1 VPRGG
6 LRRRLGP
13 RITYL
18 SRLPLTDRITFFR
31 ELASS
36 TFYGVYAGVAVPL
49 IPIMARKVG
58 MTPEAITAM
67 VTTQFIGALSGVWMG
82 HLAERRRKMPFV
94 MWPNL
99 GARAAVA
106 ALAFVRQPTAF
117 LVVASLFYFLPN
129 LTGPAYSSI
138 MRTNY
143 SAANRGR
150 LMGNIRILIMI
161 VSGAVS
167 AAAGLLLAGNE
178 DLLRWLLLAAGL
190 SGILS
195 SLAFATIKVRKD
207 SPALAPGP
215 PPIPSRVPHRAPSP
229 IPPRGRRKESPLRVL
244 AANRA
249 LFVFLGV
256 LVLCATPDKLSVPL
270 EPLWMVDVLHIDY
283 AEASLVLGTV
293 VYAASIA
300 GYYLWARL
308 LKRMNSFT
316 LLALV
321 VFIFS
326 GRYVALALARGGV
339 GLVPMSILS
348 GLSNAGW
355 DLVPLFC
362 LLDLSDARS
371 FTLAVGM
378 HYTLFGI
385 RGTVGPTLGTLLYSS
400 GVPLSTLFLGIA
412 AVIAVGGVLMLWF
425 GRRWG
430 HNPGQSAGRSA
441 GQSASSSARV
451 SS

>member
-1 VPRGG
+1 VEGLNPLVRHRAGVRGG

-13 RITYL
+13 RIPYF

-36 TFYGVYAGVAVPL
+36 TFYGVYAGIAVPL

-67 VTTQFIGALSGVWMG
+67 VTTQFVGALSGLWMG

-94 MWPNL
+94 KWPNL

-106 ALAFVRQPTAF
+106 ALAFVRQPTPF
-117 LVVASLFYFLPN
+117 LVIASLFYFLPN

-167 AAAGLLLAGNE
+167 AAAGLLLAE
-178 DLLRWLLLAAGL
+178 SVDLLRWLLLTAGV

-195 SLAFATIKVRKD
+195 TLVFSTIKVRKD
-207 SPALAPGP
+207 APGL
-215 PPIPSRVPHRAPSP
+215 SPSP
-229 IPPRGRRKESPLRVL
+229 EPDLPLSRPTESPLRVL
-244 AANRA
+244 ASNRA

-256 LVLCATPDKLSVPL
+256 LLLCATPDKLSVPL
-270 EPLWMVDVLHIDY
+270 EPLWMVDVLHLGY
-283 AEASLVLGTV
+283 AEASFVLGTV
-293 VYAASIA
+293 VYAASVA

-308 LKRMNSFT
+308 LRRMNSFMV
-316 LLALV
+316 LALV
-321 VFIFS
+321 VFIFA
-326 GRYVALALARGGV
+326 GRYAALALARGGL
-339 GLVPMSILS
+339 GLIPMSILS
-348 GLSNAGW
+348 GLANAGW

-385 RGTVGPTLGTLLYSS
+385 RGTIGPTLGTLLYAS
-400 GVPLSTLFLGIA
+400 GVPLATIFLGIA

-430 HNPGQSAGRSA
+430 QSVP
-441 GQSASSSARV
+441 SASAPV